1 MALEQHL
8 RKELADLYVRLLL
21 AEHSPETSVEE
32 CLRKEL
38 SDLYV
43 RVVVAEYSLE
53 KLAKEKIQAELN
65 KIQHQQSLRAM
76 QNYHQCRQ
84 AALDYYKR
92 KHEVANDV
100 KPDECDCGRPDCTH
114 LAVCYAAGEQQLGG

>member
-1 MALEQHL
+1 
-8 RKELADLYVRLLL
+8 VWLLV
-21 AEHSPETSVEE
+21 AEHSLETSVEQ

-53 KLAKEKIQAELN
+53 KLANDKIQAELD

-76 QNYHQCRQ
+76 ENYHEQ
-84 AALDYYKR
+84 AAHDYYKR
-92 KHEVANDV
+92 KHEVENGV
-100 KPDECDCGRPDCTH
+100 KPDECDCVRPHMTED
-114 LAVCYAAGEQQLGG
+114 VIG